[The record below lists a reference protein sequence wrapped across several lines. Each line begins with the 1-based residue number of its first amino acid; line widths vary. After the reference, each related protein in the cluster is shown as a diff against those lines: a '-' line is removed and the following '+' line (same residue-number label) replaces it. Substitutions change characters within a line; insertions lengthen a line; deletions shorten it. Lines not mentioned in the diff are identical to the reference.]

1 MKNYHYTFIL
11 ILIILLFIT
20 IYYIVE
26 KVTTVFENSTPS
38 PSLLKSPQIS
48 SITLSPSLL
57 KSPQNSSITLS
68 PSLFK
73 EPQNSS
79 ITLSPSLL
87 KNPQN
92 PSPNNKSYS
101 VTPFKIVN
109 NTVDK
114 QTTKPTI
121 IVKQNSTYIEP
132 EKFALEQNYE
142 KFYNFNLNEFT
153 SAELYSIR
161 NAHIIFDPSDLI
173 QRQVSSPILKSL
185 LHEQDVRDVSQIVYY
200 LVTQNKNN
208 VGAYMTISS
217 LEKDR
222 EDVNQLYLQKD
233 IDYSTSSK
241 RTLMSGEEYL
251 PIGNPT
257 PQYEALMQYRL
268 SQIKRCGFT
277 FVQLGVLDPLSIF
290 NYTTDEYNVNPYV
303 NLDEFRKFVFRILKY
318 CKELGLKVCISEF
331 PAMFTNYEKELV
343 KYIHYI
349 HVFNNDARSFKK
361 PSSIFIKEFSSK
373 PVFLSTVLC
382 NNVIDNFI
390 HNTGWSINSV
400 LYEMSMFGNP
410 LPTPYVPIKNIPK
423 IKWCPYPKR
432 WWKSIPPKL
441 PAVTMLIP
449 CPTNDMLY
457 PHIEPK
463 KI

>member
-1 MKNYHYTFIL
+1 
-11 ILIILLFIT
+11 
-20 IYYIVE
+20 VE

-38 PSLLKSPQIS
+38 KTLTSTSTLSKTLTSTLSKTQPP
-48 SITLSPSLL
+48 ITLAS
-57 KSPQNSSITLS
+57 
-68 PSLFK
+68 
-73 EPQNSS
+73 
-79 ITLSPSLL
+79 SLL
-87 KNPQN
+87 KNPEN
-92 PSPNNKSYS
+92 PTPNNKSYS
-101 VTPFKIVN
+101 VTPFKIVH
-109 NTVDK
+109 NTVEK

-121 IVKQNSTYIEP
+121 IVKQNSTTYIEA
-132 EKFALEQNYE
+132 EKFVLEENYE

-173 QRQVSSPILKSL
+173 QRQVQSPVLKSL

-233 IDYSTSSK
+233 IDYSTKHK

-277 FVQLGVLDPLSIF
+277 FVQFGVLDPLSIF
-290 NYTTDEYNVNPYV
+290 NYTTDEYSINPDV
-303 NLDEFRKFVFRILKY
+303 DLDEFRKFIFRILKY
-318 CKELGLKVCISEF
+318 CEELELKVCISEF
-331 PAMFTNYEKELV
+331 PSMFTNYEKELV
-343 KYIHYI
+343 KYIHYV

-361 PSSIFIKEFSSK
+361 PSFNFIKEFSSK

-410 LPTPYVPIKNIPK
+410 LPTPDVPIKNIPK

-457 PHIEPK
+457 PAIELK

>member
-1 MKNYHYTFIL
+1 MKNYHYTFIF

-38 PSLLKSPQIS
+38 KTLTPPPTLAKIPTPPP
-48 SITLSPSLL
+48 ITLSPSLL
-57 KSPQNSSITLS
+57 KSTQ
-68 PSLFK
+68 
-73 EPQNSS
+73 
-79 ITLSPSLL
+79 TLSPSLL

-109 NTVDK
+109 NTVEK

-132 EKFALEQNYE
+132 EKFVLEQNYE

-173 QRQVSSPILKSL
+173 QRPSPILKSL

-233 IDYSTSSK
+233 IDYSTKYK

-251 PIGNPT
+251 PIGQPT

-277 FVQLGVLDPLSIF
+277 FVQLGILDPLSIF
-290 NYTTDEYNVNPYV
+290 NYTTDEYNVNPDV
-303 NLDEFRKFVFRILKY
+303 DLDEFRKFVIRILKY
-318 CKELGLKVCISEF
+318 CEELELKVCISEF

-343 KYIHYI
+343 KYIHYV

-361 PSSIFIKEFSSK
+361 PSSSFIKEFSSK

-410 LPTPYVPIKNIPK
+410 LPTPNVPIKNIPK

-441 PAVTMLIP
+441 PQVTMLIP

>member
-1 MKNYHYTFIL
+1 MKNYHYTFVF
-11 ILIILLFIT
+11 ILIILIFIT
-20 IYYIVE
+20 CYYVME
-26 KVTTVFENSTPS
+26 KVLYVFENSTTKTETNK
-38 PSLLKSPQIS
+38 L
-48 SITLSPSLL
+48 ITLSPSLTKTEISKL
-57 KSPQNSSITLS
+57 ITLS
-68 PSLFK
+68 PSL
-73 EPQNSS
+73 S
-79 ITLSPSLL
+79 
-87 KNPQN
+87 KNPEN
-92 PSPNNKSYS
+92 PTPNNKSYS
-101 VTPFKIVN
+101 VTPFKIVH
-109 NTVDK
+109 NTVEK
-114 QTTKPTI
+114 QTTKPVI
-121 IVKQNSTYIEP
+121 IVKQDTTTYIEP
-132 EKFALEQNYE
+132 EKFVLEQNYE

-173 QRQVSSPILKSL
+173 QRQVSSPILKSI

-233 IDYSTSSK
+233 IDYSTKHK
-241 RTLMSGEEYL
+241 RILMSGEEYL

-277 FVQLGVLDPLSIF
+277 FVQFGVLDPLSIF
-290 NYTTDEYNVNPYV
+290 NYTSKDYSINPDV

-318 CKELGLKVCISEF
+318 CKDIELKVCISEF
-331 PAMFTNYEKELV
+331 PSMFTNYEKELN
-343 KYIHYI
+343 KYIHYV

-361 PSSIFIKEFSSK
+361 PPTSFIKEFSSK

-410 LPTPYVPIKNIPK
+410 LPTPDVPIKNIPN

-432 WWKSIPPKL
+432 WWVSIPPKL
-441 PAVTMLIP
+441 PETNMLIP
-449 CPTNDMLY
+449 CITNEMLY

-463 KI
+463 KN